1 MMRSMFSG
9 VSGLKSHQTRMD
21 VIGNNIAN
29 VNTTGFKAGRV
40 TFEDMLSQTL
50 SGAAAPGTTIGGT
63 NPKQIGLGVS
73 VGNIDTIFTDGSVQG
88 TGKNTDLALSGGNS
102 TFIVKRGEQ
111 TYYTRNGAFEFD
123 AKGNYVLPGSGLHVQ
138 GWVNKTTEHS
148 KVSTEGAVEN
158 IFVETGKMMPPKAT
172 EKATYSENL
181 DSTTPM
187 ITGYTFSDTSTTPP
201 TAVVRTSANDGMYI
215 TASEAQPV
223 TLSLSDGTKRTVTSG
238 TYTIGRSMP
247 KVTSFAYYDTLGKKH
262 ESVVFMEKAITT
274 TVTYTDK
281 DGNAVTK
288 RASTWIVRPGN
299 PEVTNTDGSKT
310 KHTIAATTLAF
321 DEDGALR
328 AGVLGDTQTVQSD
341 PKSHVTTPVVPP
353 STTANSSEVATLKAE
368 HTKPNGARQNNT
380 ISLQFAD
387 SESPLT
393 QYAGH
398 DTIKAAADGYTD
410 GTLASVSIDTS
421 GVITGTYTNGV
432 RRAEAQVAVAKFPNP
447 SGLTK
452 LGGNLYQESNNS
464 NVKTVQ
470 PQTVETA
477 GAKITPSSL
486 EMSNVDI
493 SDQFSDMIITQR
505 GFQSNSKI
513 ITVSDEMLE
522 TLINMK
528 R

>member
-1 MMRSMFSG
+1 MFSG

-29 VNTTGFKAGRV
+29 VNTTGFKSSRV

-50 SGAAAPGTTIGGT
+50 SGAASPGTTIGGT

-73 VGNIDTIFTDGSVQG
+73 VGSIDTVFSDGSVQG
-88 TGKNTDLALSGGNS
+88 TGKNTDLALSGGNA

-123 AKGNYVLPGSGLHVQ
+123 AKGNYVLPSSGLHVQ
-138 GWVNKTTEHS
+138 GWMNKTTEHS

-158 IFVETGKMMPPKAT
+158 IVVEAGKMMSPKAT
-172 EKATYSENL
+172 TKATYSENL
-181 DSTTPM
+181 DSNTPM
-187 ITGYTFSDTSTTPP
+187 ITGYSFSDTSTTPP
-201 TAVVRTSANDGMYI
+201 TTHVRTTDGMYI

-223 TLSLSDGTKRTVTSG
+223 TLTLSDGTKRTVTSG

-247 KVTSFAYYDTLGKKH
+247 KVTSFTYYDTLGRKH
-262 ESVVFMEKAITT
+262 ESVVFMEKALTT
-274 TVTYTDK
+274 TVTYKDK
-281 DGNAVTK
+281 DGNSVTK
-288 RASTWIVRPGN
+288 RASTWIVRSGN

-321 DEDGALR
+321 DEDGTLR
-328 AGVLGDTQTVQSD
+328 AGVLGGRQPVTQDTD
-341 PKSHVTTPVVPP
+341 SHVTTPVPPP
-353 STTANSSEVATLKAE
+353 SLTANSSATVTLTAE
-368 HTKPNGARQNNT
+368 HTVPNGARQNNT

-393 QYAGH
+393 QYAGY
-398 DTIKAAADGYTD
+398 DTIKAAADGYTS
-410 GTLASVSIDTS
+410 GTLASVSIDIS

-432 RRAEAQVAVAKFPNP
+432 RRAEAQIAVAKFANP

-470 PQTVETA
+470 AQTVESA